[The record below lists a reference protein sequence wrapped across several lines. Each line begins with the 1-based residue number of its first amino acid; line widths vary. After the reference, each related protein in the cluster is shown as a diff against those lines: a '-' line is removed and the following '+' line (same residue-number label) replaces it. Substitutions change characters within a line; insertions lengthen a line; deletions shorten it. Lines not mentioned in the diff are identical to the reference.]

1 MPKLGI
7 YSKKCTLNLII
18 SFILMYLV
26 NELAKNYLKSL
37 FFNFFNV
44 LFVIGAHLG
53 GTHGNKFEFLSIIF
67 FNMKHFSKYYKKVG
81 NSESL
86 SYIVI
91 KQ

>member
-1 MPKLGI
+1 M
-7 YSKKCTLNLII
+7 LNLII

-44 LFVIGAHLG
+44 FSSLGLIWVVTMATHLNFCQLF
-53 GTHGNKFEFLSIIF
+53 F
-67 FNMKHFSKYYKKVG
+67 FDMKHFSKYYRKVS

>member
-1 MPKLGI
+1 MHAKSNYG
-7 YSKKCTLNLII
+7 I
-18 SFILMYLV
+18 SFILMSLV

-44 LFVIGAHLG
+44 FFIIGAHLG
-53 GTHGNKFEFLSIIF
+53 GHNGNTFEFLLIIF
-67 FNMKHFSKYYKKVG
+67 FNMKQFSKYYKKVS
-81 NSESL
+81 NSKSL